1 MGWEV
6 IILVEVVKKGGTK
19 EQFDSKKIRKS
30 IEKAAIDAGYTSG
43 DIKGIEDEIIKDI
56 TEEAQKIGELNTKD
70 IRDSIFNNLNENKP
84 SIVESWKKF
93 DARYKP

>member
-1 MGWEV
+1 M
-6 IILVEVVKKGGTK
+6 VEVVKKDGRK

-43 DIKGIEDEIIKDI
+43 EIIGIEDEIVKDI
-56 TEEAQKIGELNTKD
+56 TEEAKKIGELNTKD

-93 DARYKP
+93 DTRYKS